1 MLGQRLK
8 AIRAEKGVSQKEL
21 AAQLFVSAQAV
32 SKWEREEASPNP
44 EAIVK
49 MAEIFGI
56 TTDDLLGSSS
66 CSETTVNIGAE
77 NSGTEL
83 LSDDSI
89 KAAFWG
95 GDQDLT
101 PEELDDMWNDVKN
114 FAAFVA
120 EQKRRERGGGK

>member
-1 MLGQRLK
+1 MLGKRLK
-8 AIRAEKGVSQKEL
+8 AIRTEKGISQKEL

-56 TTDDLLGSSS
+56 TTDELLGSVTFSGAATGRTIEDI
-66 CSETTVNIGAE
+66 ETA
-77 NSGTEL
+77 S

-101 PEELDDMWNDVKN
+101 PEELDAMWQDVKN

-120 EQKRRERGGGK
+120 EQKRREKGGEK